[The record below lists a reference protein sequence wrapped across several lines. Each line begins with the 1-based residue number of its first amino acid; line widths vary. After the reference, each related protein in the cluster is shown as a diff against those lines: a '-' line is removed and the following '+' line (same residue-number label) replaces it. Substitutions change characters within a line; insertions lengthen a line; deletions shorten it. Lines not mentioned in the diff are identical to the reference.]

1 MSKVDP
7 VVEQAVDT
15 LDLNRVTRRRLLGG
29 IGLTSA
35 SLAASALLAACTN
48 DDNKSGDAA
57 AAGAGDFPET
67 PRWRFVFINHVTTNP
82 FFTPTQYGAQD
93 ACALLNCEFQFTGSK
108 DSIVAEMV
116 NATNTAISGKADGI
130 AVAVVDKDAFRAP
143 VDKALDAGIP
153 VL

>member
-48 DDNKSGDAA
+48 DDKAEGTSGPA
-57 AAGAGDFPET
+57 AAGNFPST
-67 PRWRFVFINHVTTNP
+67 PKWKFNFVCHVTTNP
-82 FFTPTQYGAQD
+82 FFTPTQYGADD
-93 ACALLNCEFQFTGSK
+93 ACKLLDRHPFL
-108 DSIVAEMV
+108 AE
-116 NATNTAISGKADGI
+116 GKGRFS
-130 AVAVVDKDAFRAP
+130 VEVFELAP
-143 VDKALDAGIP
+143 MP
-153 VL
+153 T